1 MLKMSRKGGANFS
14 GAECGVGN
22 LNDSQQHG
30 NIGKS
35 FTGTESFHSSCL

>member
-1 MLKMSRKGGANFS
+1 MSRKGGANFT

-22 LNDSQQHG
+22 LNDNQQRG

-35 FTGTESFHSSCL
+35 FTCTESFHFSCL